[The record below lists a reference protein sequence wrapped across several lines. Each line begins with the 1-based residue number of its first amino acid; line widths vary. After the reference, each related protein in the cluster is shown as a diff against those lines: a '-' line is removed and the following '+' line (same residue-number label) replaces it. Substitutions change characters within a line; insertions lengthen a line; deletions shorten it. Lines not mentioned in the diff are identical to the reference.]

1 MPLTSD
7 DPEVTLLRRNLS
19 ALLQALRTLP
29 VSLVQVRYEGAR
41 GRCRLCEVSLLPCH
55 SGPLLATP
63 VALQR
68 LTADAGAGQDSTFE
82 EQVNLGEGLKRFTLH
97 WTSLQHGHWQRG
109 DGGHGVMRLQVASG
123 MATLDH
129 DAIHIEQFHATL
141 RE

>member
-55 SGPLLATP
+55 SGSLLATR

-68 LTADAGAGQDSTFE
+68 LTADAGAGQASTFE
-82 EQVNLGEGLKRFTLH
+82 EQVSLEEGLKRFTLH

-109 DGGHGVMRLQVASG
+109 NGGHGVLRLQVASG
-123 MATLDH
+123 IATLDH
-129 DAIHIEQFHATL
+129 DAIHIEQFHAML
-141 RE
+141 KA

>member
-1 MPLTSD
+1 MPTTDD
-7 DPEVTLLRRNLS
+7 DPDIAVLRHNLG
-19 ALLQALRTLP
+19 ALMMALRTLP

-55 SGPLLATP
+55 SGPLLATR

-68 LTADAGAGQDSTFE
+68 HAADAGAGQASTFE
-82 EQVNLGEGLKRFTLH
+82 EQVSLGEGLKRFTLH
-97 WTSLQHGHWQRG
+97 WASLQHGHWQRG

-129 DAIHIEQFHATL
+129 DALHIEQFHATL

>member
-1 MPLTSD
+1 MPLTED
-7 DPEVTLLRRNLS
+7 DPDVALLRSNLS

-29 VSLVQVRYEGAR
+29 VSLVQVRYEGAH

-55 SGPLLATP
+55 SGSLLATR

-68 LTADAGAGQDSTFE
+68 LTADAGAGQASTFE
-82 EQVNLGEGLKRFTLH
+82 EQVSLGEGLKRFTLH

-109 DGGHGVMRLQVASG
+109 DGGHGVLRLQVASG
-123 MATLDH
+123 VATLDH
-129 DAIHIEQFHATL
+129 DAIHTEQFHAML